1 MVPVI
6 SSLLD
11 MDKSVECALINFVA
25 LSTSDK
31 FYSIQLRY
39 FLPNDVHGNWA
50 GDAFVA
56 DAFLRQFKMDFYLNN

>member
-1 MVPVI
+1 
-6 SSLLD
+6 
-11 MDKSVECALINFVA
+11 VECALINFVP

-31 FYSIQLRY
+31 FYSIQFRY